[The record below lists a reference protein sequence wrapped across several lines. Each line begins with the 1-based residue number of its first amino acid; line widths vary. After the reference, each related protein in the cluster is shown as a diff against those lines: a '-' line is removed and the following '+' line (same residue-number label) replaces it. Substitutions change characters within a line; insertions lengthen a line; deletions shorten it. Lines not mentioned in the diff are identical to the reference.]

1 MNYTGASSS
10 GVSISGNS
18 ISMKTD
24 NTAIVTGDS
33 GISRKEEFV
42 FDENN
47 VNSNGFEVVNAAS
60 GKKVDRQLK
69 VKITGDQV
77 QINESTKKLRGTIK
91 GSGNIQVNGNSIVQA
106 GYGAENGLATENGK
120 MVYKQIYNEGDGIK
134 FTAASDTEVY
144 SKTSIGVNYDDT
156 MFGVSESGALYRKDG
171 YTAEEPINI
180 DSDGKVSLAV
190 DDVTMK
196 NVNNKL

>member
-1 MNYTGASSS
+1 MNYTGASAS

-18 ISMKTD
+18 VSMKTD
-24 NTAIVTGDS
+24 DTAIVTGDS

-47 VNSNGFEVVNAAS
+47 ANSNGFEIVNAAS

-69 VKITGDQV
+69 VKVTGDQV
-77 QINESTKKLRGTIK
+77 QIDEITKKLSGTIK
-91 GSGNIQVNGNSIVQA
+91 GSGNIQVNGNSIVQV

-156 MFGVSESGALYRKDG
+156 MFGVSESGALYRKYG
-171 YTAEEPINI
+171 YTVEEPINI
-180 DSDGKVSLAV
+180 DNDGKVSLAV
-190 DDVTMK
+190 DDITIK
-196 NVNNKL
+196 NMNNKL